1 LKKFPHLTCTSP
13 ILFPL
18 AAIFTN
24 LPSIVKELTIKYNK
38 LKVLKYLS
46 LSIILLAIFG
56 LITINYEYLAH
67 IPPSSSGRH
76 RWVGKLFYERENLL
90 LGISLFLNLLFLV
103 LLADSLSMLIRGK
116 LELTKVNGIIYKN
129 GKYFVEQNDIKK
141 TALFD
146 NNNNSSILIYL
157 KSLNNVISKRETK
170 LDQFLV
176 KGFLLINKNKIQIRL
191 SFLENSKK
199 NYENIRE
206 FLKQKNNKNYSYHR
220 LYKMKPIY
228 LFSLL
233 TILFSCTEKYTGEV
247 SFRSCKI
254 KYDVLDE
261 KVEFKVDG
269 QHGGLNLRNKNWY
282 FVFVKNIYK
291 IPITRLKIKF

>member
-67 IPPSSSGRH
+67 RPPSSSGRH

-129 GKYFVEQNDIKK
+129 GKYFVEQKDIKK

-206 FLKQKNNKNYSYHR
+206 FLKQ
-220 LYKMKPIY
+220 
-228 LFSLL
+228 
-233 TILFSCTEKYTGEV
+233 
-247 SFRSCKI
+247 
-254 KYDVLDE
+254 
-261 KVEFKVDG
+261 
-269 QHGGLNLRNKNWY
+269 
-282 FVFVKNIYK
+282 
-291 IPITRLKIKF
+291 

>member
-1 LKKFPHLTCTSP
+1 MTCTSP

-206 FLKQKNNKNYSYHR
+206 FLKQ
-220 LYKMKPIY
+220 
-228 LFSLL
+228 
-233 TILFSCTEKYTGEV
+233 
-247 SFRSCKI
+247 
-254 KYDVLDE
+254 
-261 KVEFKVDG
+261 
-269 QHGGLNLRNKNWY
+269 
-282 FVFVKNIYK
+282 
-291 IPITRLKIKF
+291 

>member
-1 LKKFPHLTCTSP
+1 MKKFPHLTCTSP

-56 LITINYEYLAH
+56 LITINYEYLAYR
-67 IPPSSSGRH
+67 PPSSSR
-76 RWVGKLFYERENLL
+76 RYQWVGKLFYERENLL

-103 LLADSLSMLIRGK
+103 FLVDSLSMLIRGK

-129 GKYFVEQNDIKK
+129 GKYFVEQKDIKK

-146 NNNNSSILIYL
+146 NSNNSSILIYL

-199 NYENIRE
+199 NYENVRE
-206 FLKQKNNKNYSYHR
+206 FLKQ
-220 LYKMKPIY
+220 
-228 LFSLL
+228 
-233 TILFSCTEKYTGEV
+233 
-247 SFRSCKI
+247 
-254 KYDVLDE
+254 
-261 KVEFKVDG
+261 
-269 QHGGLNLRNKNWY
+269 
-282 FVFVKNIYK
+282 
-291 IPITRLKIKF
+291 

>member
-1 LKKFPHLTCTSP
+1 MKKFPHLTCTSP

-76 RWVGKLFYERENLL
+76 RWAGKLFYERENLL

-129 GKYFVEQNDIKK
+129 GKYFVEQKDIKK

-206 FLKQKNNKNYSYHR
+206 FLKQ
-220 LYKMKPIY
+220 
-228 LFSLL
+228 
-233 TILFSCTEKYTGEV
+233 
-247 SFRSCKI
+247 
-254 KYDVLDE
+254 
-261 KVEFKVDG
+261 
-269 QHGGLNLRNKNWY
+269 
-282 FVFVKNIYK
+282 
-291 IPITRLKIKF
+291 

>member
-56 LITINYEYLAH
+56 LITINYEYLAYR
-67 IPPSSSGRH
+67 PPSSSR
-76 RWVGKLFYERENLL
+76 RYQWVGKLFYERENLL

-103 LLADSLSMLIRGK
+103 FLVDSLSMLIRGK

-129 GKYFVEQNDIKK
+129 GKYFVEQKDIKK

-206 FLKQKNNKNYSYHR
+206 FLKQ
-220 LYKMKPIY
+220 
-228 LFSLL
+228 
-233 TILFSCTEKYTGEV
+233 
-247 SFRSCKI
+247 
-254 KYDVLDE
+254 
-261 KVEFKVDG
+261 
-269 QHGGLNLRNKNWY
+269 
-282 FVFVKNIYK
+282 
-291 IPITRLKIKF
+291 

>member
-1 LKKFPHLTCTSP
+1 MNIWLIYHLHH
-13 ILFPL
+13 L
-18 AAIFTN
+18 
-24 LPSIVKELTIKYNK
+24 
-38 LKVLKYLS
+38 
-46 LSIILLAIFG
+46 
-56 LITINYEYLAH
+56 
-67 IPPSSSGRH
+67 
-76 RWVGKLFYERENLL
+76 
-90 LGISLFLNLLFLV
+90 LV

-206 FLKQKNNKNYSYHR
+206 FLKQ
-220 LYKMKPIY
+220 
-228 LFSLL
+228 
-233 TILFSCTEKYTGEV
+233 
-247 SFRSCKI
+247 
-254 KYDVLDE
+254 
-261 KVEFKVDG
+261 
-269 QHGGLNLRNKNWY
+269 
-282 FVFVKNIYK
+282 
-291 IPITRLKIKF
+291 

>member
-1 LKKFPHLTCTSP
+1 MKKFPHLTCTSP

-56 LITINYEYLAH
+56 LITINYEYLAYR
-67 IPPSSSGRH
+67 PPSSSR
-76 RWVGKLFYERENLL
+76 RYQWVGKLFYERENLL

-103 LLADSLSMLIRGK
+103 FLVDSLSMLIRGK

-129 GKYFVEQNDIKK
+129 GKYFVEQKDIKK

-206 FLKQKNNKNYSYHR
+206 FLKQ
-220 LYKMKPIY
+220 
-228 LFSLL
+228 
-233 TILFSCTEKYTGEV
+233 
-247 SFRSCKI
+247 
-254 KYDVLDE
+254 
-261 KVEFKVDG
+261 
-269 QHGGLNLRNKNWY
+269 
-282 FVFVKNIYK
+282 
-291 IPITRLKIKF
+291 

>member
-1 LKKFPHLTCTSP
+1 M
-13 ILFPL
+13 
-18 AAIFTN
+18 
-24 LPSIVKELTIKYNK
+24 KELTIKYNK

-46 LSIILLAIFG
+46 LSIILLIIFG
-56 LITINYEYLAH
+56 LIAINYEYLAYR
-67 IPPSSSGRH
+67 PPSSSGRH

-103 LLADSLSMLIRGK
+103 FLVDSLSMLIRGK

-129 GKYFVEQNDIKK
+129 GKYFVEQKDIKK

-146 NNNNSSILIYL
+146 NSNNSSILIYL

-199 NYENIRE
+199 NYENVSE
-206 FLKQKNNKNYSYHR
+206 FLKQ
-220 LYKMKPIY
+220 
-228 LFSLL
+228 
-233 TILFSCTEKYTGEV
+233 
-247 SFRSCKI
+247 
-254 KYDVLDE
+254 
-261 KVEFKVDG
+261 
-269 QHGGLNLRNKNWY
+269 
-282 FVFVKNIYK
+282 
-291 IPITRLKIKF
+291 